1 MYFVIRKNDIGEY
14 EYATC
19 DAFNLNGARAFADTI
34 DASRSPLVIKDEV
47 RPKVGVDDKATCHT
61 GWFAV
66 VRGFIA
72 YVLLG
77 MTKPHTKRGFY
88 QLKAT

>member
-1 MYFVIRKNDIGEY
+1 M
-14 EYATC
+14 YATR
-19 DAFNLNGARAFADTI
+19 DAFNLNGARAFAGTLDI
-34 DASRSPLVIKDEV
+34 SRSPLVIKEEE
-47 RPKVGVDDKATCHT
+47 RPKIGVDDKATCHT
-61 GWFAV
+61 GWFAE
-66 VRGFIA
+66 VRYLIT

>member
-14 EYATC
+14 VYATR
-19 DAFNLNGARAFADTI
+19 DAFNLNGARAFAGTLDI
-34 DASRSPLVIKDEV
+34 SRSPLVIKDEV

-61 GWFAV
+61 RWFAV
-66 VRGFIA
+66 VRDFII
-72 YVLLG
+72 YVVLG
-77 MTKPHTKRGFY
+77 ITKPRTRRGFH